1 MTEVYNIEPEELDE
15 IEYYEIITLD
25 EIIKENP
32 TFIAFSREEIFDEL
46 YNFFKNSNKASML
59 TDLFYKNNSTD
70 IINYVFV
77 ANAEMKEV
85 QDDIEEFIK
94 DFKAMTRMRYKEC
107 QAEKNKYFFALTY
120 DIQSQNIRLK
130 PYAKTTIELQDTNKA
145 MNFFYPVS
153 AEDDTNIPILAAYYN
168 APTSTL
174 NDYLSQKVISHTMK
188 KDAFNYAESDAY
200 SDINKL
206 ISVVKPKM
214 QTIVDKMQIDDD
226 DFDLDY
232 NHLNNILN
240 RFNTSLEDIHISDFE
255 ILKQHLQPILEIK
268 PHTIKYKKFRIK
280 ENSVSNDKIDFY
292 NMIQNITN
300 LLSFPEKMKE
310 DYALLIATLEDEKMN
325 INAPSL
331 LYNTINDIVA
341 AVVNNDIQLEEIIQN
356 LDANRKV
363 LIIDHVIRTL
373 KGINA
378 NDVENISRML
388 QDMTERFTALKGIMN
403 DIFDF
408 HFIDLYEDIKEIK
421 EANDYTGYEGIPDIY
436 KNDPNFEGMP
446 LDDDEDLMDV
456 DVGVNKITK
465 MSLEKYWLS
474 IDYKDALGFTEML
487 KIVLPIISNLQEVAV
502 LQIDYDLLCRELYNR
517 FAGIP
522 TKFDMM
528 RNIFAAADMK
538 MSDDYI
544 KDVVKIT
551 PGIALVQPISSV
563 ADDVSR
569 LVQQCNREF
578 IVFMYDML
586 YTAIAWW
593 SLVIQE
599 DILNA
604 TLIFDMNLCQASYI
618 DKWSEDEL
626 PLKDS
631 SKQDKGVLPYLAAI
645 LEDIMIENNDTGVP
659 HAIIKNSMKVI
670 EGTYAESI
678 ERLRNSAKNISKK
691 KDKGAETYTNL
702 LETIKERKK
711 NRLLT
716 DYIDA
721 LMYMPSYKYK
731 KIHKFLLGC
740 CLQKIGK
747 EFTVDS
753 DIDSNN
759 RKGLIAAK
767 KKYAANRETNKPRY
781 VMYVPEVQS
790 KAGPEP
796 DARKKLH
803 TDKKYDSDS
812 DEDDIHKSSND
823 LILPVEPDI
832 EDVATMQSWY
842 ESMYDK
848 SSLFPNKILD
858 IIIAEKSTKTTK
870 EHADNFVE
878 CLCKT
883 AGNRTQEFAGLFFNE
898 KNVNY
903 KNVLNMLCQI
913 FNTFPTSL
921 DDEKML
927 LQSAITS
934 IQDIMKELD
943 KLTECINE
951 DNKADVFRIKKYI
964 AARATCLPCSPDNA
978 INNILY
984 ASINVS
990 NGFVTQISKHVFTT
1004 LIKYLRMVD
1013 MPTMED
1019 NIKFINTIREQN
1031 KVKILNNMNTKTVE
1045 ERDLMNSLKKIGLK
1059 YDENDDDAPNLN
1071 PDARGKKDNDN
1082 ADGDTDNDVDDDFF
1096 EEEEAEYALG
1106 PEDEYNDDDLDRAEY
1121 GFIYS

>member
-70 IINYVFV
+70 IVNYVFV

-85 QDDIEEFIK
+85 KDDIEEFIK

-130 PYAKTTIELQDTNKA
+130 PYGKTTIEIQDANKT
-145 MNFFYPVS
+145 MNFFYPVY
-153 AEDDTNIPILAAYYN
+153 AQDDTNIPILAAYYN
-168 APTSTL
+168 APAATL

-188 KDAFNYAESDAY
+188 KDPFNYAESDAY
-200 SDINKL
+200 TDINKL
-206 ISVVKPKM
+206 IAVVKPKM
-214 QTIVDKMQIDDD
+214 QTIVEKMQIDDD

-240 RFNTSLEDIHISDFE
+240 RFNTSLEDIHINDFE

-268 PHTIKYKKFRIK
+268 PHTIKYKKFKI
-280 ENSVSNDKIDFY
+280 NNITVSNDKIDFY
-292 NMIQNITN
+292 NKIQNIAN
-300 LLSFPEKMKE
+300 LLRFPEKMQE

-325 INAPSL
+325 INAPPL
-331 LYNTINDIVA
+331 LYNTINDIVS
-341 AVVNNDIQLEEIIQN
+341 AVVNNDIQLEEVIQN

-378 NDVENISRML
+378 NDVENISAML
-388 QDMTERFTALKGIMN
+388 QSMTERFTALQGIMK

-421 EANDYTGYEGIPDIY
+421 EANNYTGYEGIPDIY

-446 LDDDEDLMDV
+446 MEDDEDLMDV
-456 DVGVNKITK
+456 DVSTNKITK

-474 IDYKDALGFTEML
+474 IDYKDAQGFTEML
-487 KIVLPIISNLQEVAV
+487 KIVLPIISNLQEIAV
-502 LQIDYDLLCRELYNR
+502 LQIDYDLLCRELYNK

-528 RNIFAAADMK
+528 RNIFTTADMK
-538 MSDDYI
+538 MSDDYL

-551 PGIALVQPISSV
+551 PGIALAQPISSV

-578 IVFMYDML
+578 IVYVYDML

-599 DILNA
+599 DILHE

-618 DKWSEDEL
+618 DRWSEDEL

-631 SKQDKGVLPYLAAI
+631 SKQDKGVLPYLGAI
-645 LEDIMIENNDTGVP
+645 LEDIMMENNEMGVP
-659 HAIIKNSMKVI
+659 HAIIKNSMKVV
-670 EGTYAESI
+670 ENTYAETI

-753 DIDSNN
+753 DIDPNN

-767 KKYAANRETNKPRY
+767 KKYAVTRETNKPRY
-781 VMYVPEVQS
+781 IMYVPE
-790 KAGPEP
+790 PL
-796 DARKKLH
+796 D
-803 TDKKYDSDS
+803 TDKKLRADSDLEE
-812 DEDDIHKSSND
+812 EDKRKSFND
-823 LILPVEPDI
+823 LILPSELDI
-832 EDVATMQSWY
+832 EDVVSIHSWY

-858 IIIAEKSTKTTK
+858 IILADKSTKATK
-870 EHADNFVE
+870 EYADNFVQ

-883 AGNRTQEFAGLFFNE
+883 AGNKSQEFERLFFNE
-898 KNVNY
+898 NNVNY
-903 KNVLNMLCQI
+903 KNVLNMLCKI
-913 FNTFPTSL
+913 FNTFPTSS

-934 IQDIMKELD
+934 IRDIMKEMD
-943 KLTECINE
+943 RLTECINE
-951 DNKADVFRIKKYI
+951 DNKADIVRIKKYI
-964 AARATCLPCSPDNA
+964 AARAICLPCSPDNSK
-978 INNILY
+978 NNILY

-990 NGFVTQISKHVFTT
+990 NGFATQISKHIFTI
-1004 LIKYLRMVD
+1004 LMKYLHSVD

-1031 KVKILNNMNTKTVE
+1031 KVKILNNMNTKTME

-1059 YDENDDDAPNLN
+1059 YDENEDEAPPALN
-1071 PDARGKKDNDN
+1071 PVSHDDN
-1082 ADGDTDNDVDDDFF
+1082 ADGNTDNDADLDDEFF
-1096 EEEEAEYALG
+1096 EEEMEYALG
-1106 PEDEYNDDDLDRAEY
+1106 PEDEYNDEDLDRAEY